1 MGQCLVC
8 TISYFA
14 NFFFEECNIFVC
26 KIMYIFVM
34 RARIGLKTL
43 PIDRIW
49 FCTSIVVYNN
59 NTKCFYSLV
68 ASCQSGTTGTFS
80 DLAFFR
86 VNHFSLISHK
96 E

>member
-1 MGQCLVC
+1 
-8 TISYFA
+8 
-14 NFFFEECNIFVC
+14 
-26 KIMYIFVM
+26 MYILVM
-34 RARIGLKTL
+34 QARIGLKTL

-49 FCTSIVVYNN
+49 FSILVVVYNN
-59 NTKCFYSLV
+59 ITKCFYSLV

-86 VNHFSLISHK
+86 VDYFSFIGRK

>member
-1 MGQCLVC
+1 
-8 TISYFA
+8 
-14 NFFFEECNIFVC
+14 
-26 KIMYIFVM
+26 MYILVM

-49 FCTSIVVYNN
+49 FCILVIVYDNI
-59 NTKCFYSLV
+59 TKCFYSLV

-86 VNHFSLISHK
+86 VDYFSFIGRK